1 MWFEYL
7 GTLVVGILFLAIFC
21 EGSITFFYT
30 DVVKL
35 FGELTP
41 RQFLRQYSA
50 RYVALILGLLLAF
63 GFRAK
68 IPDLPN
74 LEVVRAWIGI
84 PVSGVVIGRG
94 ASYTMTHYEETADL
108 GTRRRLLPI

>member
-7 GTLVVGILFLAIFC
+7 GTVVVGILFLAIFC

-30 DVVKL
+30 DVIKL

-50 RYVALILGLLLAF
+50 RYVALVLGLALAF
-63 GFRAK
+63 GFRVN
-68 IPDLPN
+68 IPDLLG
-74 LEVVRAWIGI
+74 LEAVKAWIGI
-84 PVSGVVIGRG
+84 AVSGVVIGRG
-94 ASYTMTHYEETADL
+94 ANYVHDL
-108 GTRRRLLPI
+108 LKTIVDLLKGDQS

>member
-7 GTLVVGILFLAIFC
+7 GGMVVGILFLAIFC

-41 RQFLRQYSA
+41 REFLRLYSA

-63 GFRAK
+63 GFRIN
-68 IPDLPN
+68 IPEL
-74 LEVVRAWIGI
+74 LGLKAVAAWIGI
-84 PVSGVVIGRG
+84 AVSGVVIGRG
-94 ASYTMTHYEETADL
+94 ANYIHDVLSTIL
-108 GTRRRLLPI
+108 GMLKRE